1 MTLDALHRL
10 APVTLDELLA
20 DASLQT
26 RVDRK
31 YLLPVAA
38 LDALL
43 DDLDPATRALEIDG
57 RRTSAYR
64 SVYFDTPAL
73 SSYLGSARRRRQRFK
88 VRTRTYVDDGACWV
102 EVKTR
107 GPRGTTVKDRRPHA
121 GPAAL
126 DDSACAFAVAA
137 LGDERAA
144 TLDGPL
150 LPTLVTT
157 YDRVTLHVPGPAGG
171 RVADLHHDAEPRRAA
186 ATGAPRA
193 GSSAGSAASRTT
205 VDTGLVWTDPS
216 TGRSLP
222 LRGLAIVETKT
233 GSTPSSTDRL
243 LWRRGHR
250 PVRVSKYGT
259 GLAVLHPDL
268 PATPWRRVLDR
279 HVAAATR

>member
-1 MTLDALHRL
+1 MTVPALHRL
-10 APVTLDELLA
+10 PPVTLDELLA
-20 DASLQT
+20 DAALQT

-31 YLLPVAA
+31 YVLPVAA
-38 LDALL
+38 LDVLL
-43 DDLDPATRALEIDG
+43 DELDPATRVLEIDG

-73 SSYLGSARRRRQRFK
+73 TSYLGAARRRRQRFK

-107 GPRGTTVKDRRPHA
+107 GPRGTTVKERRPH
-121 GPAAL
+121 PAREAAVL
-126 DDSACAFAVAA
+126 DDPASTFAADA
-137 LGDERAA
+137 LGDERAS

-150 LPTLVTT
+150 RPTLVTT
-157 YDRVTLHVPGPAGG
+157 YDRVTLHVPG
-171 RVADLHHDAEPRRAA
+171 V
-186 ATGAPRA
+186 RA
-193 GSSAGSAASRTT
+193 GAVVGGGAVPGRSAASGGATPGTPASRTT
-205 VDTGLVWTDPS
+205 VDTDLVWTDPS
-216 TGRSLP
+216 TGRSLALP
-222 LRGLAIVETKT
+222 GLAVVETKT

-243 LWRRGHR
+243 LWQQGHR